1 MVIVLLALIAS
12 ITYPVNHPASAPPT
26 TNTTPDSRTP
36 NNIDTATSI
45 LGSNEAATGNPKM
58 LPAIFNP
65 ITPPTNDPGSNPT
78 SANSTRPAPTPT
90 YNPFL
95 AASPVFISLYL
106 LFALSA
112 ASVYI
117 KAFLMPT
124 IGSLILKGLDCLTLC
139 IVAKQEVLFA

>member
-1 MVIVLLALIAS
+1 MVIVLLTLIAS
-12 ITYPVNHPASAPPT
+12 ITDPVSHPASAPPT
-26 TNTTPDSRTP
+26 TNATPDSTTP

-58 LPAIFNP
+58 PPAIFNP
-65 ITPPTNDPGSNPT
+65 ITPPINDPGSNPT

-95 AASPVFISLYL
+95 AASVVFIFLYL
-106 LFALSA
+106 LFALCA

-124 IGSLILKGLDCLTLC
+124 TMSLILKESDCLTLC
-139 IVAKQEVLFA
+139 IVAKQEVSLA